1 MNKKMSV
8 KDLVVAA
15 LIAALYA
22 VLTYVSAAFGLA
34 YGAVQ
39 FRISEALCIL
49 PLFTPTAIYG
59 LTVGCLISNIGS
71 TLGVMDMLFGT
82 AASLLASL
90 FTYLLRNKSKVVSL
104 LPPVIINALFVGAQ
118 VAIFTDDAGFFATF
132 LYVALGQAVVV
143 YGLGLPFSHII
154 KKTKIF

>member
-15 LIAALYA
+15 LITALYA

-71 TLGVMDMLFGT
+71 TLGLLDMLFGT
-82 AASLLASL
+82 AATLLASVG
-90 FTYLLRNKSKVVSL
+90 TYLLRSKSKILSL
-104 LPPVIINALFVGAQ
+104 LPPVLVNALFVGAQ
-118 VAIFTDDAGFFATF
+118 VAIFTDEAGFFATF
-132 LYVALGQAVVV
+132 LYVALGQTVVV
-143 YGLGLPFSHII
+143 YGLGLPLSQII